1 MLHAL
6 KARSSQGKQKERL
19 RRNPRNPINS
29 MKNTYLILG
38 ISLEHP
44 NLRASALAVEVT
56 LVSDLL
62 QPAGR

>member
-6 KARSSQGKQKERL
+6 KARSSQGKQRI

-38 ISLEHP
+38 VSLKHT

-56 LVSDLL
+56 LVGDLL
-62 QPAGR
+62 QPAGW